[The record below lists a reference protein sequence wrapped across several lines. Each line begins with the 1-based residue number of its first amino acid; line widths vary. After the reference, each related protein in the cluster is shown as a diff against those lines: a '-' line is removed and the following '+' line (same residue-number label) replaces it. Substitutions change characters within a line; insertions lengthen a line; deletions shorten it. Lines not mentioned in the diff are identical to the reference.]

1 MKLASLVLFAC
12 LVVSIRPA
20 PVSTSLDYSTTFQK
34 FFRIKDII
42 DNINIKHFRAFQAR
56 KVSTDS
62 LEESA
67 DKPLTE
73 IDLTEEAIVNDEV
86 TKVVDDS
93 VVEPSE
99 ISIFE
104 VVDIRTSDGAT
115 AVAVTDIPNGVF
127 EEADLEKPCLNNI
140 CLKPTADEKEIVF
153 SPKAAVTEAPVP
165 DATETETAVTEID
178 IAVTTEASLAEVA
191 ATEAAVAEVAATE
204 AAVVSAEAAVAEIA
218 ATEAAVAEV
227 AVTEAGVVS
236 AEAAVAD
243 VVTTEAAIP
252 DVVTTEVAVAEVT
265 ITKAYVPDTLE
276 ESINDISD
284 EGLVISKKT
293 LESAKKYG
301 YKILLKKIGGVKV
314 PIGKIKFTLPTTEIV
329 QDAPAATDK
338 VPTSASPEVD
348 EDTIEATEAPTAVDV
363 VNTRTANTETTSTP
377 EADEELTTLPPIAA
391 PVAPADDPIISDLPD
406 INIETLDENA
416 IEEGAL
422 RVQADAEL
430 AVVEMKKINQ
440 VSNCYQMAKNM
451 ISQRADIPHK
461 PVPPSDL
468 HFPGHLFPSG
478 QSDPASGPG
487 QEDCGRLPCH

>member
-204 AAVVSAEAAVAEIA
+204 AAV
-218 ATEAAVAEV
+218 AEV

-329 QDAPAATDK
+329 QDATAATDK
-338 VPTSASPEVD
+338 VPTTASPEVA
-348 EDTIEATEAPTAVDV
+348 EDTIEATEAPTVVDV
-363 VNTRTANTETTSTP
+363 VNTRTANTETISTP
-377 EADEELTTLPPIAA
+377 EADEEFTTLPPIAA

-440 VSNCYQMAKNM
+440 VSNCY
-451 ISQRADIPHK
+451 
-461 PVPPSDL
+461 
-468 HFPGHLFPSG
+468 
-478 QSDPASGPG
+478 
-487 QEDCGRLPCH
+487 